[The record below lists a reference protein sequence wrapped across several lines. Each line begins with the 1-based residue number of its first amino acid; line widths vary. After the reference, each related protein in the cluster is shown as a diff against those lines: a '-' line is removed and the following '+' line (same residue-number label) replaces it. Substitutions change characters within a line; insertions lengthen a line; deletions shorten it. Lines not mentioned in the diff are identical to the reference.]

1 LPSEIKRPC
10 ADRDLKLD
18 LAAPAKVPG
27 RLITALYSACLV
39 DLEYRQTLRGLCQ
52 LHWIHLLLLL
62 LNRNKYSLAGTGRR
76 YGSGLLLT
84 RERYATPYRKRSIG
98 EVKASKTPRVRV
110 STEPSFLVRLGVLYA
125 HPLRLKIVSEL
136 YMREMSPTQAFE
148 EFDSGSYGQMLSHFK
163 RLEEYGWLRWVRSEK
178 TAGGRGRPR
187 NIYRAT
193 ELELVDDDTWAELPT
208 SIQVAF
214 TARTLQQ
221 LGERVGGAL
230 AADTVDTGRGRFFRC
245 RSIHIDDRAWEGA
258 MTALADCFH
267 SLAQEQIDAKI
278 RLDRSTEKGC
288 LMTFT
293 LAGFEM
299 PPSPIVDQQR
309 RNRGAVPLRLDI
321 GQVPLSTRIAKVLA
335 DPLNLKIV
343 KTLHIEPMNPTQLF
357 ASLGGRSLW
366 SIDRRCQMLTELGWL
381 VRDEDQTDARSVL
394 YRAAGPEVFDADVW
408 KKIPEKATEA
418 ESWPI
423 FNEFCTKATEALR
436 QGSFNARKDRHV
448 TWFTFLLDERG
459 WRQASVA
466 LWRCDKELSAVGQA
480 ARSRTAAAARSRSVL
495 PPYIATFLLTGFEDP
510 VKWHEAVAC

>member
-1 LPSEIKRPC
+1 M
-10 ADRDLKLD
+10 
-18 LAAPAKVPG
+18 
-27 RLITALYSACLV
+27 
-39 DLEYRQTLRGLCQ
+39 
-52 LHWIHLLLLL
+52 
-62 LNRNKYSLAGTGRR
+62 
-76 YGSGLLLT
+76 
-84 RERYATPYRKRSIG
+84 
-98 EVKASKTPRVRV
+98 
-110 STEPSFLVRLGVLYA
+110 
-125 HPLRLKIVSEL
+125 KIVSEL

-148 EFDSGSYGQMLSHFK
+148 EFGDGSYGQMLSHFK
-163 RLEEYGWLRWVRSEK
+163 RLEEHGWLRWVRSEK
-178 TAGGRGRPR
+178 TADGRGRPR

-193 ELELVDDDTWAELPT
+193 ELAVVDDDTWAELPT

-221 LGERVGGAL
+221 LGERVSGAL
-230 AADTVDTGRGRFFRC
+230 AANTVDTGRGRFFRC
-245 RSIHIDDRAWEGA
+245 RSIHIDDQGWDGA

-278 RLDRSTEKGC
+278 RLDRSSEKGV
-288 LMTFT
+288 LMTFA

-299 PPSPIVDQQR
+299 PRSQTGDQGQR
-309 RNRGAVPLRLDI
+309 DRRDAPLRLDVD
-321 GQVPLSTRIAKVLA
+321 QVPLSTRMAKVFT

-343 KTLHIEPMNPTQLF
+343 KTLHTEPLSPTLLF
-357 ASLGGRSLW
+357 ARLGGRSLW
-366 SIDRRCQMLTELGWL
+366 SIDRRCQMLTKLGWL

-459 WRQASVA
+459 WKQASVG
-466 LWRCDKELSAVGQA
+466 LWRCDKELSAVGEA

-510 VKWHEAVAC
+510 LKWHEAVAC